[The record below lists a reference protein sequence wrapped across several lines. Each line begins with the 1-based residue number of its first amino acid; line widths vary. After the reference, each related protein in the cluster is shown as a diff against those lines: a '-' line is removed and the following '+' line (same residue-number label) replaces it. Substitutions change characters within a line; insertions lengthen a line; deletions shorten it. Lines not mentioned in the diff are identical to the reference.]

1 MSQFEMNSK
10 RTKLAYLLS
19 LFMIVTPQLAH
30 SQPLVAIAASEHA
43 GHSHSTGSET
53 YSCPMHP
60 EETSHEP
67 GSRCPKCNMFLTL
80 DEASKQQDHSQ
91 HQHDQ
96 ATEQKTYVC
105 PMHPEETSHEPGSRC
120 AICNMFLVE
129 EEEEETGQATE
140 QKTYV
145 CPMHPEETS
154 HEPGSRCAICNMF
167 LVEEETGQEHSQHDQ
182 MAEQKTYVCPMH
194 PEETSHEPGSRCAIC
209 NMFLVEEE
217 EEESGEVDHSAHE
230 HQPQATTPADK
241 VFNSAKPAS
250 LDDGGTIKYVCPM
263 HAHII
268 SDVPSTCPICGMNL
282 EKVEV
287 GGSNKEIQIDVSGG
301 MQQALALKVA
311 KVEKDTLWKFV
322 RTVGQ
327 IDYDESQINH
337 VHARVNGWIEKLT
350 IKSVGD
356 KITKGQLLYEIYSPD
371 LVNAQDDF
379 LLAQDS
385 LRRAGGSGDYEELLR
400 KAGLRLELLGFNKAQ
415 IKALA
420 KSKKTQYRVP
430 FYAKND
436 GIVKQLTVRDGMY
449 IQPSTEVMSVV
460 DLSKVWV
467 IADVFENEQSWLA
480 VGQKAEVSVPA
491 MGFKGIEG
499 EIDYIYPELD
509 PVTRSLRVR
518 IVVQNNDIELR
529 PNTLAKIDIFGGPN
543 EDTLVIPQEALIQ
556 TGKENRVIVKLKDNS
571 FTARKVT
578 VGMLSQG
585 KAEIIDGLQEG
596 ERVVTSGQFLLD
608 SEASLKGSLMR
619 LSSGHQH

>member
-1 MSQFEMNSK
+1 MRQFEMNKSK
-10 RTKLAYLLS
+10 KLAYLLS
-19 LFMIVTPQLAH
+19 LFLVVTPQLAY
-30 SQPLVAIAASEHA
+30 SQPLLALLN
-43 GHSHSTGSET
+43 TGSDHAEHEHGQES

-60 EETSHEP
+60 EVTSHEA

-80 DEASKQQDHSQ
+80 DESSKEQD
-91 HQHDQ
+91 
-96 ATEQKTYVC
+96 QKSDSIAMT
-105 PMHPEETSHEPGSRC
+105 
-120 AICNMFLVE
+120 A
-129 EEEEETGQATE
+129 
-140 QKTYV
+140 
-145 CPMHPEETS
+145 
-154 HEPGSRCAICNMF
+154 
-167 LVEEETGQEHSQHDQ
+167 

-194 PEETSHEPGSRCAIC
+194 PEETSHEAGSRCSKC

-217 EEESGEVDHSAHE
+217 EEEGGIEHSAHNMSESTPEDHSGHE
-230 HQPQATTPADK
+230 HTAQETLTAADT
-241 VFNSAKPAS
+241 VFNSAKPSS
-250 LDDGGTIKYVCPM
+250 LDDGGTIKYICPM

-282 EKVEV
+282 EKVEI
-287 GGSNKEIQIDVSGG
+287 GGNSKEIQIDVSGG

-311 KVEKDTLWKFV
+311 KVEKETLWKFV
-322 RTVGQ
+322 QTVGQ
-327 IDYDESQINH
+327 IDYDESQIH
-337 VHARVNGWIEKLT
+337 HIHARVTGWIEKLSV
-350 IKSVGD
+350 KSVGD
-356 KITKGQLLYEIYSPD
+356 KIAKGQLLYEVYSPD

-379 LLAQDS
+379 LLAQDTLKRIGKNAS
-385 LRRAGGSGDYEELLR
+385 YEDLLR
-400 KAGLRLELLGFNKAQ
+400 KAGLRLELLGFNQSQ

-430 FYAKND
+430 FYAQND
-436 GIVKQLTVRDGMY
+436 GIVKQLAIRDGMY
-449 IQPSTEVMSVV
+449 IQPATEIMSIV

-467 IADVFENEQSWLA
+467 IADVFENEQSWLVA
-480 VGQKAEVSVPA
+480 GQKTEVSVPA
-491 MGFKGIEG
+491 MGLKGIEG

-518 IVVQNNDIELR
+518 IVVKNSNIELR

-543 EDTLVIPQEALIQ
+543 EDALVIPQEALIQ
-556 TGKENRVIVKLKDNS
+556 TGKENRVIVKLENNS

-585 KAEIIDGLQEG
+585 KAEIIDGLEEG